1 MKESILIN
9 SISKPVHFI
18 RLELQTLRAIAIA
31 FVLAFHLWG
40 SVFKN
45 GYLGVD
51 M

>member
-9 SISKPVHFI
+9 AISKPAI

-31 FVLAFHLWG
+31 FVLVFHLWG
-40 SVFKN
+40 SVIKN